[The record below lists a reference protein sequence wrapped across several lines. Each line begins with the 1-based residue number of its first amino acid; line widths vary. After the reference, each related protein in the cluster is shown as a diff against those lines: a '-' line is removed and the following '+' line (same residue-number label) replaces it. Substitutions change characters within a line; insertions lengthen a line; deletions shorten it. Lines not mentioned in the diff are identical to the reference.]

1 MIRPESRGRHPLDV
15 SAMRSG
21 QRYRSRSPAS
31 VYFICELPDYVGQG
45 QHRQRFDHT
54 AFQTSVHVVDPV

>member
-1 MIRPESRGRHPLDV
+1 
-15 SAMRSG
+15 MRSG